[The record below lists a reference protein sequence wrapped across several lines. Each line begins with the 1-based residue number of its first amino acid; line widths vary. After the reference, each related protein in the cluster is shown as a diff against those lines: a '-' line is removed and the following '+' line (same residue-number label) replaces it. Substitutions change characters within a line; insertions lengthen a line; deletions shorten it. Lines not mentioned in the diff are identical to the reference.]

1 MSRHFSAVPQ
11 TFRHRTFMVA
21 MLATLAVLITLGAAT
36 VFAVCVPTAYT
47 VTSSAPPASANWTD
61 TSGLW
66 NPSGGFPG
74 CAPGDSAANTNASPT
89 TIIVNSNIPNP
100 IIGLNLNCNGC
111 VIDIQSGGSLTLA
124 GAGSAGSGATIKVSG
139 GNLTI
144 ASGGSLNFQSGSTL
158 DFTSGSVDVQA
169 GGSLDLNGTA
179 TAGSGA
185 IFYINGGTVGVSTTL
200 TTQSGSQLTL
210 NDGSI
215 TGAGTVSAA
224 GDVQVNSSGT
234 FTVDPVFN
242 VSSASPGVHVNSGTL
257 ALRGGGTGDAA
268 FTMGGSGTLDFPSSS
283 YTMTANGVVS
293 GAGTL
298 SLSGATL
305 TIGGV
310 TNPDYF
316 NLSAGTL
323 NGPGFLDVR
332 KQFDW
337 SGGELTGSGTSQL
350 AGGGVGNFNGANSD
364 MRLNGR
370 TLNIYGYVHYTA
382 TTNELYLDND
392 ALLAIYGT
400 FTIEDDGTIAAGG
413 SSPGTVNIAPNGLLQ
428 KTGGAGT
435 SVVEPYATNT
445 ASVYVSSGQLEFS
458 GGGSHSGYF
467 YAGSGTNLR
476 FSYSTTTFG
485 GASVVNADG
494 TVEFTDDS
502 FNNLQGTYAVNGST
516 FIGTGAIVVVNAA
529 GTTNDFTLTSA
540 GTLTVNQ
547 DFTMTGSGNWSC
559 GTIGSNAII
568 IADAR
573 KVTRAGRF
581 RSVAGGEFHIASGA
595 TLDIDGAHG
604 SPTLRSAVITNAG
617 TIKYTAVVAVGNYLT
632 LMDGGEILND
642 GDFDIQ
648 SDSPI
653 LSLSGI
659 IVGSVNESVAASEVN
674 AAAASSS
681 SNIIDNAGTFK
692 KTADGGTTDI
702 EPSFTNNGTVL
713 AQAGVMNFKADY
725 TQTAGETKLDG
736 GDIETFTAMQLN
748 GGVLDGDGTITGDVQ
763 NNAEVAP
770 GTSST
775 TGVIDVIGTYT
786 QGAGATLTTKIGG
799 PSAGQ
804 YDQLTAGGASTL
816 AGTFKATLINSY
828 QPPNGTTFPM
838 VTYASETGTFGTE
851 QLPTWPHG
859 SFTSAYTPTAYVLT
873 AVVTP
878 SVADLAIVKSGPAT
892 VNAGAGL
899 SYTIAIT
906 NNGPDPSSG
915 TTTVVDTLPAGVT
928 AASGS
933 GTGWSCGAPSGGTI
947 TCTNAGIMTSGG
959 QLPTLTIA
967 MTAPIAGGG
976 ITNSATVSSSI
987 DNNATN
993 NTSSVPTTV
1002 VAQADLSITKNGP
1015 AGVVAGQNVTYTIV
1029 VTNNGPSSAAS
1040 VSVADPQPANLTWVS
1055 NAGACTSNF
1064 PCALGTLAS
1073 GASATFTATYSTS
1086 ASFSGNVTNT
1096 ATVSSATADPNNAND
1111 SASATT
1117 NVGAQADLSVVK
1129 SGPASTTPGQ
1139 NVVYTIV
1146 VTNNGPSPAVATV
1159 VSDPTPVGLAFQS
1172 NSGACTT
1179 TYPCSI
1185 GTLASGGSATITS
1198 TYTVPNNYAS
1208 ATINNTASVSSATN
1222 DPNNSND
1229 ASLATTTVAQTTDLS
1244 ISKSGPGVIGTG
1256 QNIVYTITVTN
1267 LGPAQAAGVTVTDNT
1282 PPGLTFVSNSGGC
1295 TSTFPCNL
1303 GTMNASQTKTIT
1315 STYSIPANYA
1325 GATIVNTA
1333 SVASSATDSNASN
1346 DSSTTTATIV
1356 ASADVAIVKTG
1367 PGSFTPGTN
1376 IVYTIAVTNNGTA
1389 SAANVSVAD
1398 NTPAGLTF
1406 VSNSGA
1412 CTGTFPC
1419 NLGTLAATQT
1429 ATITATYSIP
1439 ANFGGSVISNTATVT
1454 SSTNDPNPP
1463 NNSSTTTATSGA
1475 AGSDVSIVKSGPA
1488 SFTAGQNITYTI
1500 VVTNNGSSAAANTF
1514 VSDST
1519 PAGLTFV
1526 GNSGACAGAF
1536 PCALGSLG
1544 AGQSATITSV
1554 YNVPSTYPTANV
1566 TNTASVSSSTADP
1579 NTTNN
1584 TSSVTTPRATGSA
1597 ADLGITKSG
1606 PALAAPNS
1614 VVKFTIN
1621 IYNNGP
1627 AAAANVVITDP
1638 TPAGATFISNSGAC
1652 TTAFPCTIPSI
1663 ASQQIVTIIASYRVT
1678 AANGGTIRNSVSVSS
1693 PAADPA
1699 PNNNQASA
1707 SVNVGFA
1714 CPPNAPTQIAPAA
1727 GAIIPAPV
1735 TFTWSSVPNA
1745 TAYVVHVVHA
1755 GVTSTFSTTATT
1767 LTTNLAVGTYTWTVI
1782 ADSGGACAPFESG
1795 PVRFTVCGIPATA
1808 PSPSVVAE
1816 TATGQTYQ
1824 VAWTGIDGFTSYE
1837 LQEASDAAFTNIIS
1851 STKLDATAK
1860 TFTKNVTSSSPFHY
1874 RVRGLANC
1882 GQGEG
1887 PFSMPISI
1895 VVLPV
1900 PVFDGSGANVN
1911 VPNGSQRPVT
1921 FQLFVPGFENSSR
1934 SFVATVDKPW
1944 LAVTPTNGIVPP
1956 EGVTLLVSADP
1967 SALTNGT
1974 WTGTVLVI
1982 YGSTGISAKANA
1994 NASSTSK
2001 SFPVSISLVTPVTPV
2016 SVTQPALGA
2025 VVIPSVGHLP
2035 GFASTWRSD
2044 VRVANI
2050 SSQPQNY
2057 QLTFNAGDGLP
2068 TTALKKTSISIES
2081 GATTALDDIVRNW
2094 YGIGSLNDSSNGLL
2108 TIEALDAT
2116 GKPSTEPLS
2125 RTTVVSS
2132 RTYNTADAG
2141 TLGQFVPA
2149 VPFGN
2154 FIGRSGG
2161 TSPSILSLQQL
2172 TQSDN
2177 FRTNLGVVEAGGQPV
2192 SLVMSVFNAGGTKV
2206 LDLPLALRA
2215 GEQKQLNSV
2224 LSSNGISQLSNG
2236 RIEVKVTS
2244 GEGKATAYAS
2254 VVDNG
2259 TNDPLL
2265 VSGMPLGGAG
2275 STRFVLPGIADL
2287 NTGIAAW
2294 RSDVRLFNS
2303 GAAPQSATL
2312 TFYPLANAAASVS
2325 KTVTVNPGEVLAL
2338 DNVLQSTFGVTNA
2351 GGALHTTTAVTSPL
2365 IVTART
2371 YDQTALG
2378 TRGQFIPAVTQ
2389 SEAVGSND
2397 RALNIL
2403 QAEESVRYR
2412 TNLGVA
2418 EVTGKP
2424 AIIEVTVSLPD
2435 SRVSPRVQV
2444 PLGAYESLQLPI
2456 LSSFGIGATYNARI
2470 SVRVIDGEGKIT
2482 AYGSVVDMQTQ
2493 DPTYI
2498 PAQ

>member
-1 MSRHFSAVPQ
+1 MSTHLSAVPKTLQ
-11 TFRHRTFMVA
+11 RRTFVIA
-21 MLATLAVLITLGAAT
+21 MLATLTVLITLGAAT
-36 VFAVCVPTAYT
+36 LFAVCAPNAYT
-47 VTSSAPPASANWTD
+47 VTSSAATATWTD
-61 TSGLW
+61 ASGLW

-74 CAPGDSAANTNASPT
+74 CATGDSATDTNGPPGT
-89 TIIVNSNIPNP
+89 TIIVNSIIPNP
-100 IIGLNLNCNGC
+100 LIGLNFSCNGC
-111 VIDIQSGGSLTLA
+111 VIDIQPGGALRLIGSGTV
-124 GAGSAGSGATIKVSG
+124 GSGATIKVSG
-139 GNLTI
+139 GYLAIEN
-144 ASGGSLNFQSGSTL
+144 GGSLNFQSGSTL
-158 DFTSGSVDVQA
+158 DFTNGIVDVQA
-169 GGSLDLNGTA
+169 GASLALNGAA
-179 TAGSGA
+179 TVSNGA
-185 IFYINGGTVGVSTTL
+185 LYVSGGTVDVSTTL
-200 TTQSGSQLTL
+200 SMQSGSQLNL
-210 NDGSI
+210 NGGSI
-215 TGAGTVSAA
+215 TGSGTVNSAA
-224 GDVQVNSSGT
+224 NVQVNSTGT
-234 FTVDPVFN
+234 FTIDPVFN
-242 VSSASPGVHVNSGTL
+242 VMAGSSGVHVNSGTL
-257 ALRGGGTGDAA
+257 SVRGGGTGDAA
-268 FTMGGSGTLDFPSSS
+268 FMIASAAKLDFPSSY

-305 TIGGV
+305 LIGGV

-323 NGPGFLDVR
+323 DGPGFLDVR

-337 SGGELTGSGTSQL
+337 SGGELTGSGTAQL
-350 AGGGVGNFNGANSD
+350 AGGGVGNFNGAAGD

-370 TLNIYGYVHYTA
+370 TLNIYGLVHYTA
-382 TTNELYLDND
+382 TTNELYIDND
-392 ALLAIYGT
+392 GLLSIYGT
-400 FTIEDDGTIAAGG
+400 FNIEDDGSIAVGSAAG
-413 SSPGTVNIAPNGLLQ
+413 GTVNIAPNGYLQ
-428 KTGGAGT
+428 KSGGTGT
-435 SVVEPYATNT
+435 SVIEPYATNT
-445 ASVYVSSGQLEFS
+445 AQVYVTSGRLEFS

-467 YAGSGTNLR
+467 YAASGTYLR
-476 FSYSTTTFG
+476 FSYSSTTFD
-485 GASVVNADG
+485 SSSYLNADG
-494 TVEFTDDS
+494 TVEFTDGS
-502 FNNLQGTYAVNGST
+502 FNNLQGTYDVNGRT

-529 GTTNDFTLTSA
+529 STTKNFTLTSGA
-540 GTLTVNQ
+540 TLTVNQ

-559 GTIGSNAII
+559 GTIGGSAII
-568 IADAR
+568 ISEAR

-581 RSVAGGEFHIASGA
+581 RSVSGGEFHIDSGA
-595 TLDIDGAHG
+595 TLDIDGAVG
-604 SPTLRSAVITNAG
+604 SPTLRAAVITNAG
-617 TIKYTAVVAVGNYLT
+617 LINYTAVVAVGNYLT

-642 GDFDIQ
+642 GTFDIQ
-648 SDSPI
+648 TDSPI
-653 LSLSGI
+653 LSTTGVILGLTKGVS
-659 IVGSVNESVAASEVN
+659 ASEVK
-674 AAAASSS
+674 AAASGP
-681 SNIIDNAGTFK
+681 SNVIDNAGTFE
-692 KTADGGTTDI
+692 KTAAGGTTNV
-702 EPSFTNNGTVL
+702 EPSFTNSGTVL
-713 AQAGVMNFKADY
+713 AQAGVLNFKTDF

-736 GDIETFTAMQLN
+736 GDIQTFTTMQLS

-763 NNAEVAP
+763 NDANVAP
-770 GTSST
+770 GDNTTT
-775 TGVIDVIGTYT
+775 TGVINVTGTYT
-786 QGAGATLTTKIGG
+786 QGSGGTLTTKIGG

-804 YDQLTAGGASTL
+804 YDQLTVSGASTL

-828 QPPNGTTFPM
+828 LPLNGATFPM
-838 VTYASETGTFGTE
+838 VTYASESGTFGTE

-859 SFTSAYTPTAYVLT
+859 SFTSAYNPTAYVLT

-892 VNAGAGL
+892 VNAGAAL

-928 AASGS
+928 GAS
-933 GTGWSCGAPSGGTI
+933 GTGIGWNCGAPSGGTI
-947 TCTNAGIMTSGG
+947 TCTNTDVMTSGG
-959 QLPTLTIA
+959 QLATLTIA

-1029 VTNNGPSSAAS
+1029 VTNNGPSSATS
-1040 VSVADPQPANLTWVS
+1040 VSVSDPPPANLTWVS
-1055 NAGACTSNF
+1055 NSGACTSNF
-1064 PCALGTLAS
+1064 PCSLGTLA
-1073 GASATFTATYSTS
+1073 ANATATITATYSTS
-1086 ASFSGNVTNT
+1086 PSFSGNVTNT
-1096 ATVSSATADPNNAND
+1096 ATVSALTADPSGANN

-1139 NVVYTIV
+1139 NVVYT
-1146 VTNNGPSPAVATV
+1146 VTVMNNGPSPAVNTIV
-1159 VSDPTPVGLAFQS
+1159 NDVTPVGLAFQS

-1179 TYPCSI
+1179 AYPCSV
-1185 GTLASGGSATITS
+1185 GTLASGQSVAITS

-1208 ATINNTASVSSATN
+1208 ATINNTASVSSSTN
-1222 DPNNSND
+1222 DPNSSND
-1229 ASLATTTVAQTTDLS
+1229 ASLASTTVAQTTDLS
-1244 ISKSGPGVIGTG
+1244 ISKSGPGVVGTG

-1267 LGPAQAAGVTVTDNT
+1267 LGPSQAAGVSVTDNT

-1303 GTMNASQTKTIT
+1303 GTMNASQTATIT

-1333 SVASSATDSNASN
+1333 SVGSGATDSNSSN
-1346 DSSTTTATIV
+1346 NSSTTTATIV

-1376 IVYTIAVTNNGTA
+1376 IVYTIVVTNNGTA

-1412 CTGTFPC
+1412 CTSTFPC
-1419 NLGTLAATQT
+1419 SLGTLATSQS

-1439 ANFGGSVISNTATVT
+1439 ANFGGSLISNTATVT
-1454 SSTNDPNPP
+1454 STTNDPNPP

-1475 AGSDVSIVKSGPA
+1475 AGTDVSIVKSGPA
-1488 SFTAGQNITYTI
+1488 SFSAGQNITYTI

-1519 PAGLTFV
+1519 PSGLTFL
-1526 GNSGACAGAF
+1526 GNSGACASAF
-1536 PCALGSLG
+1536 PCSLGTLG

-1554 YNVPSTYPTANV
+1554 YSVPSSYPTASV

-1606 PALAAPNS
+1606 PSLAAPNS

-1627 AAAANVVITDP
+1627 AGATNVVVTDP

-1652 TTAFPCTIPSI
+1652 TTPFPCTIPSI

-1678 AANGGTIRNSVSVSS
+1678 AANGATIRNSASVSA

-1707 SVNVGFA
+1707 SVAVGVA
-1714 CPPNAPTQIAPAA
+1714 CPPNAPTPIAPAA
-1727 GAIIPAPV
+1727 GAVIPSPV

-1745 TAYVVHVVHA
+1745 TSYVVRVTHTGVV
-1755 GVTSTFSTTATT
+1755 STFTTAATSIT
-1767 LTTNLAVGTYTWTVI
+1767 ENLAVGTYTWTVV
-1782 ADSGGACAPFESG
+1782 ADSGGACTPLESG
-1795 PVRFTVCGIPATA
+1795 PVRFTVCGIPTTA
-1808 PSPSVVAE
+1808 PNPSVVAE

-1824 VAWTGIDGFTSYE
+1824 VAWSAIDGFTSYE
-1837 LQEASDAAFTNIIS
+1837 LQEASDAAFANIIS
-1851 STKLDATAK
+1851 STKLDATSK
-1860 TFTKNVTSSSPFHY
+1860 TFTKSVTSASPFHY

-1911 VPNGSQRPVT
+1911 VPSGSQRPVT
-1921 FQLFVPGFENSSR
+1921 FQLFVPGFENSTR

-1956 EGVTLLVSADP
+1956 EGITLLVSADP
-1967 SALTNGT
+1967 SSLQNGT

-2057 QLTFNAGDGLP
+2057 QLTFNSGDGLP

-2094 YGIGSLNDSSNGLL
+2094 YGIGSLNDASNGLL

-2125 RTTVVSS
+2125 RTTIVSS

-2154 FIGRSGG
+2154 FIGRAGG

-2192 SLVMSVFNAGGTKV
+2192 SLIMSVFNAGGTKV
-2206 LDLPLALRA
+2206 LDLPIALRA

-2224 LSSNGISQLSNG
+2224 LASNGIPLLSNG

-2265 VSGMPLGGAG
+2265 VTGMPLGGAG

-2287 NTGIAAW
+2287 NSGVAAW

-2312 TFYPLANAAASVS
+2312 TFYPLANAAASIS

-2371 YDQTALG
+2371 YDQTTTG

-2389 SEAVGSND
+2389 AEAVGSND

-2424 AIIEVTVSLPD
+2424 AIVEITISLPD

-2456 LSSFGIGATYNARI
+2456 LNSLGIGATYNARI